1 MVKHVICFKLADYDN
16 NKCVATKEVL
26 MSMKDNVP
34 TVLDID
40 VNIDQL
46 KSQRSYDVMLEV
58 TVEDWDALEEYQKD
72 QYHCEVVKTY
82 MKKAAESSVAI
93 DYETTGK

>member
-1 MVKHVICFKLADYDN
+1 MVKHVICFKLADCN
-16 NKCVATKEVL
+16 EEKCVAAKEVL

-40 VNIDQL
+40 VNVDQL

-58 TVEDWDALEEYQKD
+58 TLKDWEALEEYQKD
-72 QYHCEVVKTY
+72 KYHCDVVKTY
-82 MKKAAESSVAI
+82 MKKAAETSVAI
-93 DYETTGK
+93 DYETKGK